1 MQRPRLHMVLKPRAR
16 LTCRA
21 CRDGR
26 AGFAVGALVKAHHHQ
41 RRRPQRPC
49 PHHGTSL
56 GAQTHLRRPLLTP
69 PARSSPLSLRGVGPK
84 ALVSGSGAV
93 RTRRQKEWFRF
104 QPQPRR
110 PRPGAALAVRYHRRE
125 SLECC
130 AGSSAWVCAGVF
142 AGGRR
147 RRGQRRLLASLRL
160 TRRAAGPDAG
170 RAGES
175 LEALRE
181 PRMLPHHDAGG

>member
-1 MQRPRLHMVLKPRAR
+1 MVLKPRAR

-26 AGFAVGALVKAHHHQ
+26 AAVSVEGCPPVREHLARGPAGFAVGTLVKAHHHQ

-84 ALVSGSGAV
+84 ALVSGGGGAV
-93 RTRRQKEWFRF
+93 RTRRQKEWFRI
-104 QPQPRR
+104 QPQPWR

-125 SLECC
+125 SLKCC
-130 AGSSAWVCAGVF
+130 AGSSARVCAGVY
-142 AGGRR
+142 ADGGR
-147 RRGQRRLLASLRL
+147 RRGQRRLLASYQEGAALD
-160 TRRAAGPDAG
+160 RA
-170 RAGES
+170 S
-175 LEALRE
+175 
-181 PRMLPHHDAGG
+181 

>member
-1 MQRPRLHMVLKPRAR
+1 MVLKPRAR

-69 PARSSPLSLRGVGPK
+69 AARSSPLSLRGIGPK
-84 ALVSGSGAV
+84 ALVSGGGGAV
-93 RTRRQKEWFRF
+93 RTRRQKEWFRI
-104 QPQPRR
+104 QPQPWR

-125 SLECC
+125 SLECS
-130 AGSSAWVCAGVF
+130 AGRSARVCAGVY
-142 AGGRR
+142 ADGGR
-147 RRGQRRLLASLRL
+147 RRGQRRLLASTRRALRL
-160 TRRAAGPDAG
+160 TGPLDTTGSGGGSRRRQRCAPA
-170 RAGES
+170 RA
-175 LEALRE
+175 LAKRAQ
-181 PRMLPHHDAGG
+181 PW